1 MMRFRIEIPD
11 DRSHLGTLLTAID
24 CALIDD
30 EVDTEVRNDLLLIT
44 EELACN
50 ALDHGRVGRATDP
63 SATHNHISVEIIRHG
78 DALHVEFRDAGKP
91 FNPLVQLPPD
101 LDCHILDRPVGGL
114 GVHLIRELAESVS
127 YSREGPHNIL
137 RVILRSPPP
146 PEESTP

>member
-1 MMRFRIEIPD
+1 MRFRIEIPD

-30 EVDTEVRNDLLLIT
+30 EVDMELRNDLLLIT

-50 ALDHGRVGRATDP
+50 ALDHGRAGQPADP
-63 SATHNHISVEIIRHG
+63 PAAHNHISVEIIRHG
-78 DALHVEFRDAGKP
+78 DELQVEFRDAGRP
-91 FNPLVQLPPD
+91 FNPLVQPPPD
-101 LDCHILDRPVGGL
+101 LDGHILDRPVGGL

-137 RVILRSPPP
+137 RVVLRSPSPP
-146 PEESTP
+146 IESTT

>member
-1 MMRFRIEIPD
+1 MRFRMEIPD

-30 EVDTEVRNDLLLIT
+30 EVDTEVRHDLLLIT

-50 ALDHGRVGRATDP
+50 ALDHGRLDAPTGQAP
-63 SATHNHISVEIIRHG
+63 MHNYISVEIIRHG
-78 DALHVEFRDAGKP
+78 DELHVEFRDAGRP
-91 FNPLVQLPPD
+91 FDPLVQPTPD
-101 LDCHILDRPVGGL
+101 LDGHILDRPLGGL

-137 RVILRSPPP
+137 RVVLISPLPP
-146 PEESTP
+146 DEGLV